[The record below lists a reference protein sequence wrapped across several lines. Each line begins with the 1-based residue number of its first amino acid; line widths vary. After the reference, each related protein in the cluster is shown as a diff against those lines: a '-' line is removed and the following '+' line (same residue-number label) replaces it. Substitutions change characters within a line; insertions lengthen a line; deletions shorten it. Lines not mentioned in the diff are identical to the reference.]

1 MLAELSGEFKMLLP
15 YSPGANF
22 PIRFICPKLDG
33 NGFLVATNWGKVF
46 VYEQQNN
53 MKAPYE
59 KT

>member
-1 MLAELSGEFKMLLP
+1 MLLP
-15 YSPGANF
+15 YSPGANW

-33 NGFLVATNWGKVF
+33 NGFLVATNLGKVF